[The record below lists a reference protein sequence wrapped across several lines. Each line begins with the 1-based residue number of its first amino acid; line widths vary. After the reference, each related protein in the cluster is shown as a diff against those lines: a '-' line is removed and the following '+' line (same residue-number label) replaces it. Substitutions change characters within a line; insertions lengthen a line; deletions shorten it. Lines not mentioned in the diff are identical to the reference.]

1 MKNTSD
7 GEDEMNE
14 RLALTSQREE
24 TETAESDDYLVE
36 ITTNIRE
43 DQAWPLELLGWKRQA
58 YLGVNFDKATLI
70 REALDLLIEKY
81 NIRPGKWPDKWP
93 GKRPDAQLDSA

>member
-1 MKNTSD
+1 
-7 GEDEMNE
+7 MNE
-14 RLALTSQREE
+14 GHALTSQKEE
-24 TETAESDDYLVE
+24 TEAAESDDYLIE
-36 ITTNIRE
+36 ITAHIRE
-43 DQAWPLELLGWKRQA
+43 DQAWALELLGWKRQT

-93 GKRPDAQLDSA
+93 GKRLSSAR

>member
-1 MKNTSD
+1 MSFLNNSD

-14 RLALTSQREE
+14 HLELTSQTEE
-24 TETAESDDYLVE
+24 TEAAESDDYLIE
-36 ITTNIRE
+36 ITTHIRE
-43 DQAWPLELLGWKRQA
+43 DQAWALELLGWKRQE

-81 NIRPGKWPDKWP
+81 NIRVGKWPDKWP
-93 GKRPDAQLDSA
+93 NKRLDSAR